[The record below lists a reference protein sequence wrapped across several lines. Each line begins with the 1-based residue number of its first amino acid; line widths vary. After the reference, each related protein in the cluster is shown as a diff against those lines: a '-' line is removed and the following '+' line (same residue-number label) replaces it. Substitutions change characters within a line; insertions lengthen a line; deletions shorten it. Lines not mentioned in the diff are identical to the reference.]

1 MDKINLADKFSLF
14 HEYWTPK
21 LVGELNGQQLKIAK
35 LSGEF
40 IWHHHEDADE
50 MFLVIRG
57 QLQIEFRDKLI
68 ELQEGELLVVPK
80 GVEHRPVAKEEV
92 WVLLIETAG
101 TLNTGNVVDDKTL
114 SHLESL

>member
-1 MDKINLADKFSLF
+1 MNKINLADKFSLF
-14 HEYWTPK
+14 YEYWTPK

-50 MFLVIRG
+50 MFLVIKG

-101 TLNTGNVVDDKTL
+101 TLNTGNVVDEKTKIE
-114 SHLESL
+114 LESL

>member
-50 MFLVIRG
+50 MFLVIKG

>member
-1 MDKINLADKFSLF
+1 MNKVNLADKFSLF

-50 MFLVIRG
+50 MFLVIKG

-101 TLNTGNVVDDKTL
+101 TLNTGNVVDEKTKIE
-114 SHLESL
+114 LESL

>member
-1 MDKINLADKFSLF
+1 MDTQTGGRTEWATI
-14 HEYWTPK
+14 
-21 LVGELNGQQLKIAK
+21 KIAK

>member
-1 MDKINLADKFSLF
+1 MNKINLADKFSLF
-14 HEYWTPK
+14 YEYWTPK

-50 MFLVIRG
+50 MFLVIKG
-57 QLQIEFRDKLI
+57 QLQIEFRDKVI

-101 TLNTGNVVDDKTL
+101 TLNTGNIVDEKTKIE
-114 SHLESL
+114 LESL